1 MENEDEEAQEAFMY
15 YLNSVCDMHLKNIFH
30 LSIFAP
36 FFSAAFCVLGMN
48 VIKSH

>member
-1 MENEDEEAQEAFMY
+1 MENEDEEEAQEAFMY

-36 FFSAAFCVLGMN
+36 FFSAAFCVCSEWM
-48 VIKSH
+48 S